1 MGLITFTI
9 VLAYIAYVSADA
21 NNDQIEFLSE
31 FYNLTSG
38 EMWVNNSNWLVLN
51 DNTTICDWHGI
62 TCSGKWVEKI
72 NLKDNGLGGPLPDK
86 WERLPYVD
94 SIDLSSN
101 K

>member
-1 MGLITFTI
+1 MLIIILFFSLLSA
-9 VLAYIAYVSADA
+9 VAADA
-21 NNDQIEFLSE
+21 NSDQFEFLSE

-38 EMWVNNSNWLVLN
+38 EMWLNNTNWLILN
-51 DNTTICDWHGI
+51 DNITICNWYGI

-72 NLKDNGLGGPLPDK
+72 NLKDNGLGGPLPEK

-94 SIDLSSN
+94 SIDLSKN